1 MDASRGRCGQG
12 DAVPALSDAIVEFL
26 RNGTKP
32 ASAEVVI
39 PNVTLDA
46 NTSEADLVKYT
57 YVAN

>member
-1 MDASRGRCGQG
+1 M
-12 DAVPALSDAIVEFL
+12 PALSDAIVEFL